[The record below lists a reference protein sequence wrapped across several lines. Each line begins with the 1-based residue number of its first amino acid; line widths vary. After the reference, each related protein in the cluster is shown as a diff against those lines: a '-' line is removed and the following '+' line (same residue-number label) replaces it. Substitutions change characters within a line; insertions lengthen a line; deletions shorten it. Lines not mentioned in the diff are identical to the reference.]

1 MWLKY
6 ALKGQKP
13 YKLPGILKLLPL
25 QGDRL
30 ASVKPRAM
38 PWARSFC
45 PFRACCF
52 WSFSP
57 LLFPST
63 GNHWFR
69 ACGGKT
75 CETIIPLLYRFSNL
89 LYHIFYSLYRP
100 YHSYPKLLHMPLFFI
115 IFAPL
120 FRLEGGRFLQRACL
134 ITTKK

>member
-45 PFRACCF
+45 PFRACGAK
-52 WSFSP
+52 
-57 LLFPST
+57 L
-63 GNHWFR
+63 
-69 ACGGKT
+69 AK
-75 CETIIPLLYRFSNL
+75 LLYPYYTDFQIYYTIFSIHYTDPIIVTPNSCICHFFLLSLHRFSDWKAAG
-89 LYHIFYSLYRP
+89 FCKEP
-100 YHSYPKLLHMPLFFI
+100 V
-115 IFAPL
+115 
-120 FRLEGGRFLQRACL
+120 
-134 ITTKK
+134 